1 MLSRRTRIVLAVL
14 VVASLTFIILDLRG
28 GRGPFASAR
37 NAASGAVG
45 VGESAASAVFRPFL
59 GIRDWWGTWG
69 DQRARIAELETE
81 NQRLR
86 SLVERS
92 ADDRSRAE
100 ALDGL
105 LRVSGVG
112 QYRVVPAEVVSIG
125 PAQQFAW
132 TVTIDAGSADGIQRD
147 MSVINGDGLVG
158 RIQSV
163 SRGSATVV
171 LLVDPSVSVGARV
184 AGSSEVGILSGTGRQ
199 DSLEFQLLDPIA
211 ELSAGDALVTF
222 GSRGG
227 RPYAPGIPIGEV
239 VEVGGTAGQLARIA
253 TVRPFANV
261 SALTIL
267 GVVIRPPREDPR
279 DSVLARP
286 GARPVPVP
294 TIIPAPTI
302 GPDSANGGSVQPSA
316 VPSTDAAGDLAASPI
331 ATPEP

>member
-28 GRGPFASAR
+28 GRGPFSSAR

-45 VGESAASAVFRPFL
+45 VGESTASVVFRPFL

-69 DQRARIAELETE
+69 DQRARIAELEAE
-81 NQRLR
+81 NQQLR
-86 SLVERS
+86 SLAERS
-92 ADDRSRAE
+92 ADDRARAD
-100 ALDGL
+100 AVDGL
-105 LRVSGVG
+105 LRVAGVG
-112 QYRVVPAEVVSIG
+112 QYRIVPAEVVSVG

-158 RIQSV
+158 RIQAV
-163 SRGSATVV
+163 SRNSATVV
-171 LLVDPSVSVGARV
+171 LIVDPSASVGARV

-211 ELSAGDALVTF
+211 ELNPGDALVTF

-239 VEVGGTAGQLARIA
+239 VEVSGTAGQLARVA

-267 GVVIRPPREDPR
+267 GVVVRPPREDPR
-279 DSVLARP
+279 DSVLPRPNAR
-286 GARPVPVP
+286 
-294 TIIPAPTI
+294 IIPAPTI
-302 GPDSANGGSVQPSA
+302 GPEPSSAPVEA
-316 VPSTDAAGDLAASPI
+316 VPAPTTDANGDLAASPI

>member
-14 VVASLTFIILDLRG
+14 VVASLTLIILDLRG
-28 GRGPFASAR
+28 GRGPFSSAR

-45 VGESAASAVFRPFL
+45 VGESAASVLFRPFI

-69 DQRARIAELETE
+69 DQRVRIAELETE

-86 SLVERS
+86 SLAERS
-92 ADDRSRAE
+92 ANDRARAD

-105 LRVSGVG
+105 LRVAGVG

-132 TVTIDAGSADGIQRD
+132 TVNVDAGSADGIQRD

-163 SRGSATVV
+163 SRNSATVV

-199 DSLEFQLLDPIA
+199 DSLEFQLLDPLA
-211 ELSAGDALVTF
+211 ELDPGDALVTF

-227 RPYAPGIPIGEV
+227 RPYAPGIPIGAV
-239 VEVGGTAGQLARIA
+239 VEVNGTAGQLARVA
-253 TVRPFANV
+253 TVQPFADM

-279 DSVLARP
+279 DSVLPRAGTGP
-286 GARPVPVP
+286 STAP
-294 TIIPAPTI
+294 TTVPAPVVST
-302 GPDSANGGSVQPSA
+302 PA
-316 VPSTDAAGDLAASPI
+316 PSTDPGDLAASPI
-331 ATPEP
+331 ATAGQ